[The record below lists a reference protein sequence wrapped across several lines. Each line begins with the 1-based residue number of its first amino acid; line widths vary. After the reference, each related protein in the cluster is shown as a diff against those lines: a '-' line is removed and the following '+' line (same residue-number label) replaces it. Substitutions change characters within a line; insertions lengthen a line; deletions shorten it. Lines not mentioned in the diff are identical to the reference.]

1 MHSLLLLL
9 LVVLML
15 WSAQATKAPTDA
27 PTAAPTTGAPTYT
40 KTVFTKAPSASPTT
54 VPPTSYATVTH
65 DPDWTEGQLIAVIV
79 GSLVGFLAVTIAIYC
94 AYARGCC
101 SDGRVLVQHQKV
113 EHVTPMHHHTSGHY
127 EVHTSSSSSSSSST
141 SHHGGGG
148 GGGGAHGKDLESGH
162 EHATAAHA
170 TTTSEHSPLLP
181 GAGSH
186 NVIGKV

>member
-1 MHSLLLLL
+1 MTSMLLLL

-15 WSAQATKAPTDA
+15 WSAQATKAPTDT
-27 PTAAPTTGAPTYT
+27 PTAAPTTGAPTTTKLVYT
-40 KTVFTKAPSASPTT
+40 KSPSASPTT

-101 SDGRVLVQHQKV
+101 SDGQVLVQHKKV

-127 EVHTSSSSSSSSST
+127 EVHTSSSSSSSSR
-141 SHHGGGG
+141 GGGG
-148 GGGGAHGKDLESGH
+148 GGGGAAHGKDVESGDGH
-162 EHATAAHA
+162 AHA
-170 TTTSEHSPLLP
+170 TTAHATSTSEHSPLLP

-186 NVIGKV
+186 NIIGKV